1 MFCIFQDKD
10 ILVQN
15 QTDDED
21 TVKKAAPVKNGI
33 KSENM
38 SSAWGDAFDYYL
50 RGITARYLQFGGRA
64 TRLEFWGYAA
74 AASLLYI
81 PLYFLGDYI
90 DQPLLPYYYALAT
103 LIPAAAVATRR
114 LHDINKRATLY
125 LIITAVLCVSCFLAL
140 AYAIIPMLLW
150 MLYMAKVFTVETYEE
165 DGLYGAPNE
174 DDEIYGSDS
183 LPIIRTFRLIAI
195 VMSIFWLGFSLVK
208 FDDWSRQSEQ
218 KGNIDTI
225 LEEVL
230 IQGQEQSLSPQQIDA
245 AQTEMKNILK
255 KLQGKSVS
263 QPQLKDYIQQ
273 VIQHNTETSPNAGT
287 DTEVNAGTGAETN
300 TGTDTKAE

>member
-1 MFCIFQDKD
+1 MLIKDKD
-10 ILVQN
+10 ILVQKE
-15 QTDDED
+15 TDN
-21 TVKKAAPVKNGI
+21 TNSANAAPVRNGI

-50 RGITARYLQFGGRA
+50 RGITAKYLQFGGRA
-64 TRLEFWGYAA
+64 TRLEFWGYAV

-81 PLYFLGDYI
+81 PLYFLGDYV

-125 LIITAVLCVSCFLAL
+125 LVITAALGVGCFLAL
-140 AYAIIPMLLW
+140 TYAILPMLVW
-150 MLYMAKVFTVETYEE
+150 MFYLAGVFTKETYAD
-165 DGLYGAPNE
+165 DGLYGEPNE

-183 LPIIRTFRLIAI
+183 LPIIRTFRLIAV

-218 KGNIDTI
+218 KGNIELIMEKVET
-225 LEEVL
+225 LAEES
-230 IQGQEQSLSPQQIDA
+230 SLSPQQVDA
-245 AQTEMKNILK
+245 AKLEMKNILK
-255 KLQGKSVS
+255 QLQGKSVS
-263 QPQLKDYIQQ
+263 EQQLKDYIKQAVQ
-273 VIQHNTETSPNAGT
+273 RGQNI
-287 DTEVNAGTGAETN
+287 
-300 TGTDTKAE
+300 

>member
-1 MFCIFQDKD
+1 MLIKDKD

-15 QTDDED
+15 QTNDENAA
-21 TVKKAAPVKNGI
+21 TKKAAPVKSGI

-81 PLYFLGDYI
+81 PLYFLGDYVE
-90 DQPLLPYYYALAT
+90 QPLLPYYYALAT

-114 LHDINKRATLY
+114 LHDINKRAMLY
-125 LIITAVLCVSCFLAL
+125 LIITAILFVSCFFAL
-140 AYAIIPMLLW
+140 AYAIIPMLIW
-150 MLYMAKVFTVETYEE
+150 MLYMAKVFTIETYED
-165 DGLYGAPNE
+165 DGLYGEPNE

-218 KGNIDTI
+218 KGSIDTI
-225 LEEVL
+225 LEEVF

-245 AQTEMKNILK
+245 AQAEMKSILK

-263 QPQLKDYIQQ
+263 QQQLKDYIQQ
-273 VIQHNTETSPNAGT
+273 AIQHSMGTNQNTDAGVGI
-287 DTEVNAGTGAETN
+287 DAGA
-300 TGTDTKAE
+300 KAE